1 MTRSLRT
8 PGHQALMQVL
18 TEMRKSKGITQQEL
32 ANRLDR
38 PQSYIAKVETGERR
52 LDVIEFIEW
61 CHALETCP
69 PATIE
74 QVSLV
79 MMKDRND
86 GVQRS

>member
-18 TEMRKSKGITQQEL
+18 VETRKTKGITQQEL
-32 ANRLDR
+32 ADRMDR

-61 CHALETCP
+61 AE
-69 PATIE
+69 
-74 QVSLV
+74 SLDCQSTDILS
-79 MMKDRND
+79 KIILAKR
-86 GVQRS
+86 

>member
-18 TEMRKSKGITQQEL
+18 VETRKSKGITQQEL

-52 LDVIEFIEW
+52 LDVIEFVEWSGGLASDTSRLIEK
-61 CHALETCP
+61 
-69 PATIE
+69 IE
-74 QVSLV
+74 LA
-79 MMKDRND
+79 MK
-86 GVQRS
+86 G

>member
-8 PGHQALMQVL
+8 PGHRALMQVL
-18 TEMRKSKGITQQEL
+18 IETRKSKGITQQEL

-61 CHALETCP
+61 TAACGAVPTAVLYNLIQAEF
-69 PATIE
+69 
-74 QVSLV
+74 S
-79 MMKDRND
+79 
-86 GVQRS
+86 

>member
-18 TEMRKSKGITQQEL
+18 VETRKLKGMTQQEL

-52 LDVIEFIEW
+52 LDVIEFLEW
-61 CHALETCP
+61 CEALGACSPTV
-69 PATIE
+69 IE
-74 QVSLV
+74 EISKLLS
-79 MMKDRND
+79 K
-86 GVQRS
+86 